1 MHSAFVA
8 KFNHSCSPNAEVV
21 YNDDTGTRDLVA
33 TADIVRGEEIV
44 HNYLHRVYDYK
55 DRITEIE
62 KRWCFKCGCEA
73 CSNKI
78 DFTTMKEASRMEHQ
92 IKTKSYTVKL
102 SQVENILEDLKL
114 DSQNGRFRVSKVL
127 NFLELLYNNVCE
139 TSWYDQHALNVSRE
153 IATLAIA
160 LSCTL
165 FGNTHS
171 HSMVWYHREKYSV
184 LNFAKVKVTLAIKKV
199 LIFLTYVIILLN
211 FFENN
216 VTPFN
221 LLLLTFSLFWKT

>member
-1 MHSAFVA
+1 
-8 KFNHSCSPNAEVV
+8 
-21 YNDDTGTRDLVA
+21 
-33 TADIVRGEEIV
+33 
-44 HNYLHRVYDYK
+44 
-55 DRITEIE
+55 
-62 KRWCFKCGCEA
+62 
-73 CSNKI
+73 
-78 DFTTMKEASRMEHQ
+78 MEHQ

-114 DSQNGRFRVSKVL
+114 DSQNGRIRVSKVL

-160 LSCTL
+160 LSCIL

-171 HSMVWYHREKYSV
+171 HSTVWYHRVKYSV

>member
-1 MHSAFVA
+1 M
-8 KFNHSCSPNAEVV
+8 
-21 YNDDTGTRDLVA
+21 
-33 TADIVRGEEIV
+33 
-44 HNYLHRVYDYK
+44 
-55 DRITEIE
+55 
-62 KRWCFKCGCEA
+62 
-73 CSNKI
+73 
-78 DFTTMKEASRMEHQ
+78 MEHQ

-114 DSQNGRFRVSKVL
+114 DSQNGRIRVSKVL

-160 LSCTL
+160 LSCIL

-171 HSMVWYHREKYSV
+171 HSTVWYHREKYSV

-211 FFENN
+211 F
-216 VTPFN
+216 
-221 LLLLTFSLFWKT
+221 